1 MIAQQ
6 LPALQVVVPLICAP
20 LCVVFGSRQLAWALF
35 LLASL
40 SSLGCAIWMSALVL
54 DGQVLRYAMGGW
66 PAPQGIEYV
75 VDGAN
80 APILLLL
87 SLVAV
92 LGAVYAWRSV
102 AQEIEPR
109 RADLFYACLC
119 LCLCG
124 LLGITTTGDAFNVF
138 VFLEISSLSSY
149 ALIAMGRH
157 RRALLSAF
165 QYLIMGT
172 VGGTFL
178 LLGIG
183 LAYGLTGTLN
193 MADLAQRLPE
203 LYGNRALTAAV
214 LFVFVGMAIK
224 AAVFPLHA
232 WLPGAYGEAPSVVS
246 LFLSATGTKVALYV
260 LIRFCFTVFGAA
272 LVFQQLPLHQ
282 IGLLLS
288 CAAMLVGAAAACFQT
303 DFRRLLAWSSVG
315 QIGYIFAGICLANA
329 DGLSAAYLHLINHG
343 VIKATLF
350 AAAGLLLLRMG
361 STRLEDMAGLARRMP
376 WTFGAILLTGLGLI
390 GVPLT
395 AGFVSKWALALAL
408 IEQSQWLVLIS
419 VLLSSLLALGYVG
432 HVIEVCWFRDPPS
445 DVSLKSGSASMTA
458 VTWVLALLSIYLGI
472 DASLTSALAD
482 AAAQALTGAAS

>member
-183 LAYGLTGTLN
+183 LAYGLTGTLTVSYTH
-193 MADLAQRLPE
+193 LTLPTI
-203 LYGNRALTAAV
+203 Y
-214 LFVFVGMAIK
+214 
-224 AAVFPLHA
+224 
-232 WLPGAYGEAPSVVS
+232 SV
-246 LFLSATGTKVALYV
+246 
-260 LIRFCFTVFGAA
+260 
-272 LVFQQLPLHQ
+272 
-282 IGLLLS
+282 
-288 CAAMLVGAAAACFQT
+288 
-303 DFRRLLAWSSVG
+303 
-315 QIGYIFAGICLANA
+315 
-329 DGLSAAYLHLINHG
+329 
-343 VIKATLF
+343 
-350 AAAGLLLLRMG
+350 
-361 STRLEDMAGLARRMP
+361 
-376 WTFGAILLTGLGLI
+376 
-390 GVPLT
+390 
-395 AGFVSKWALALAL
+395 
-408 IEQSQWLVLIS
+408 
-419 VLLSSLLALGYVG
+419 
-432 HVIEVCWFRDPPS
+432 
-445 DVSLKSGSASMTA
+445 
-458 VTWVLALLSIYLGI
+458 
-472 DASLTSALAD
+472 
-482 AAAQALTGAAS
+482 